1 MATLLFAPQ
10 PLAYARGSVR
20 RRFGAANV
28 RERMRNYLCRSV
40 YFAGGLL
47 MDRGSRFFPSGV
59 PVLLSDSIGRCRQI
73 FSLTVISS
81 VLSFW
86 KRWYS
91 SISDCA
97 FRQAAGEGNDSATV
111 FPSTLRVS
119 RIWGS
124 CPGSLGLAQWQV
136 GFPQRRGTAQI
147 EPVRRSLRVVNRRRI
162 LERSASNSG
171 REFGIGAAS

>member
-1 MATLLFAPQ
+1 MHGRAYHHFDGFQIQMPRLAPAVEEHVQ
-10 PLAYARGSVR
+10 PLI
-20 RRFGAANV
+20 
-28 RERMRNYLCRSV
+28 

-47 MDRGSRFFPSGV
+47 MDRSSRFFSSGV

-91 SISDCA
+91 SISECA

-111 FPSTLRVS
+111 FPSTFRVS
-119 RIWGS
+119 RIWGRA
-124 CPGSLGLAQWQV
+124 PGRWV
-136 GFPQRRGTAQI
+136 WR
-147 EPVRRSLRVVNRRRI
+147 
-162 LERSASNSG
+162 SG
-171 REFGIGAAS
+171 RSVSRSGEEQHRSN